1 DKQIDKLHLSK
12 QKTYKIKKE
21 YKTKGSQAWK
31 DAEKDQEKVKKN
43 NIEEAPTVYIDGKK
57 LDNPYDY
64 KEYKKDLR

>member
-1 DKQIDKLHLSK
+1 M
-12 QKTYKIKKE
+12 QKKIKKR
-21 YKTKGSQAWK
+21 W
-31 DAEKDQEKVKKN
+31 KN